1 MIPRTHRR
9 TFLAGALA
17 CSLAPFARAA
27 DDLDLGNGLEGETGV
42 RPVDWEPVITRFTIR
57 PRQDANPGDK
67 SAGVEPLEVRQVN
80 QLPSFRAAWLTVK
93 PIIPIR
99 DSAYPADAPVVS
111 GWELRKTR
119 TDTGFENEEIGAFVH
134 AAGLENAPLQTIL
147 ASQDA
152 RIEVGFDIL
161 MPVEPAQKDTWVKSF
176 FQVNHLELSGPYHV
190 ADSWAD
196 PRAPAPTDA
205 KPDKIHLNV
214 LRKDASFGAVYSDAI
229 PAGNRPVGE
238 FIPRTKGLK
247 ELRLTLTVGG
257 RFPGQSEYQL
267 KTVNAAIRFGA
278 VEQAVDIRVLS
289 ADHMKKDPKKPKP
302 DSSVP
307 GRAGGGASPQ

>member
-17 CSLAPFARAA
+17 LWISPFARAA

-57 PRQDANPGDK
+57 PRQGADAGNKG
-67 SAGVEPLEVRQVN
+67 GVEPLEVRQVN
-80 QLPSFRAAWLTVK
+80 QLPSFRAAWLSLK
-93 PIIPIR
+93 PLVPIR
-99 DSAYPADAPVVS
+99 DGAYPADAPVVS

-161 MPVEPAQKDTWVKSF
+161 MPVEPSQKDTWVKSF

-190 ADSWAD
+190 ADSWDD
-196 PRAPAPTDA
+196 PRVAAPKDA

-214 LRKDASFGAVYSDAI
+214 ARKDASFGAVYSEVI
-229 PAGNRPVGE
+229 PAGNLPVGE
-238 FIPRTKGLK
+238 IIPRTKGLK

-278 VEQAVDIRVLS
+278 VEQAVDVKILS
-289 ADHMKKDPKKPKP
+289 AEHMKKDPKKAKP
-302 DSSVP
+302 
-307 GRAGGGASPQ
+307 AQ